1 MISLVMTSLC
11 LKNVCSGEVASAQAS
26 LRKEAT
32 VAGFTH
38 QVVYNRGRI
47 STALPRQPCR
57 SSILTTLST
66 SIQDAGAVEARRA
79 RMASKWLLSGSA
91 KCPAAENTSG
101 ATVGGMVHS
110 KIVQSFAIFTAA
122 TYRCAQA

>member
-11 LKNVCSGEVASAQAS
+11 LVVVKLLA
-26 LRKEAT
+26 LRPPCARKPPLPDSHTRLYTIGAE
-32 VAGFTH
+32 
-38 QVVYNRGRI
+38 
-47 STALPRQPCR
+47 SPALPGQPCR
-57 SSILTTLST
+57 SSSILTTLST
-66 SIQDAGAVEARRA
+66 SIQDAGAVEARLA
-79 RMASKWLLSGSA
+79 RMASKWLLSGIA

-110 KIVQSFAIFTAA
+110 KIVQSFVIFTAA